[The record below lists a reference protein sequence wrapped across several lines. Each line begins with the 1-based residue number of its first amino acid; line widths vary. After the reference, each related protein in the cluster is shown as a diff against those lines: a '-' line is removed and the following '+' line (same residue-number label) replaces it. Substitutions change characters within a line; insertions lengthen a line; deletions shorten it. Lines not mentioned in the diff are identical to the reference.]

1 MAMRPY
7 PERRTT
13 ERTPTLRRLIEP
25 WTLILIATGL
35 FQFFRGAPVDA
46 AFFLVVAFLLIAD
59 AAGILW
65 FAGTGLPR
73 PGLIVVASIVLGLL
87 LLLVP
92 RHGAAAGII
101 VGAAGIGLLALA
113 WSPSG
118 PPSAVR
124 SQAAR
129 SQVAR
134 SQVARSQAARPQVA
148 RPQSAQPGSPA
159 ARATAPR
166 VTAIS
171 RPGISRSGISR
182 SALVWIAIAI
192 AGCLL
197 EVATYL
203 LGLPS
208 PAAKVEHP
216 SISILLDPV
225 LDTQVGR
232 IGFVAVWLIVLVWLL
247 RRTGAR

>member
-13 ERTPTLRRLIEP
+13 ERTATLRRLVEP
-25 WTLILIATGL
+25 WTLILLATGL
-35 FQFFRGAPVDA
+35 FQLLRGAPTDA

-59 AAGILW
+59 AAGLLW
-65 FAGTGLPR
+65 FAGTGLPHR
-73 PGLIVVASIVLGLL
+73 GLIVGVSIVLGLL

-92 RHGAAAGII
+92 RHGVAAGIV

-118 PPSAVR
+118 PP
-124 SQAAR
+124 
-129 SQVAR
+129 
-134 SQVARSQAARPQVA
+134 QAARPAAA
-148 RPQSAQPGSPA
+148 RPTVPRA
-159 ARATAPR
+159 AATRAAAT
-166 VTAIS
+166 
-171 RPGISRSGISR
+171 RPSGVSRSGLSR
-182 SALVWIAIAI
+182 SAIVWIAIAI
-192 AGCLL
+192 TGSLL
-197 EVATYL
+197 EVATFL

-208 PAAKVEHP
+208 AAAKVEHP

-225 LDTQVGR
+225 LDTLAGR
-232 IGFVAVWLIVLVWLL
+232 IGFVVVWLIVLVWLL

>member
-13 ERTPTLRRLIEP
+13 ERTPTLRRLVEP
-25 WTLILIATGL
+25 WTLILLATGL
-35 FQFFRGAPVDA
+35 FQLFRGAPIDA

-59 AAGILW
+59 AAGLLW

-73 PGLIVVASIVLGLL
+73 RGIIVATAIVLGLL
-87 LLLVP
+87 LMLVP

-118 PPSAVR
+118 PPQAGRPRAAR

-129 SQVAR
+129 S
-134 SQVARSQAARPQVA
+134 
-148 RPQSAQPGSPA
+148 SAM
-159 ARATAPR
+159 
-166 VTAIS
+166 
-171 RPGISRSGISR
+171 SR
-182 SALVWIAIAI
+182 SAVVWVAIAV

-197 EVATYL
+197 EVATFL

-208 PAAKVEHP
+208 SAAKVDHP

-225 LDTQVGR
+225 LDTLPGR

>member
-13 ERTPTLRRLIEP
+13 ERTPTLRRLVEP
-25 WTLILIATGL
+25 WTLILLATGL
-35 FQFFRGAPVDA
+35 FQLFRGAPIDA

-59 AAGILW
+59 AAGLLW

-73 PGLIVVASIVLGLL
+73 RGIIVATAIVLGLL
-87 LLLVP
+87 LMLVP
-92 RHGAAAGII
+92 RHGAAAGVI

-118 PPSAVR
+118 PPQAAR

-129 SQVAR
+129 SQAAR
-134 SQVARSQAARPQVA
+134 SQAARSQAARSQAARSQAARP
-148 RPQSAQPGSPA
+148 
-159 ARATAPR
+159 
-166 VTAIS
+166 
-171 RPGISRSGISR
+171 SGMSR
-182 SALVWIAIAI
+182 SAVVWVTIAI

-197 EVATYL
+197 EVATFL
-203 LGLPS
+203 LGLTS
-208 PAAKVEHP
+208 SAAKVDHP

-225 LDTQVGR
+225 LETLPGR

-247 RRTGAR
+247 RRTGVR

>member
-13 ERTPTLRRLIEP
+13 ELTPTLRRLVEP
-25 WTLILIATGL
+25 WTLILLATGL
-35 FQFFRGAPVDA
+35 FQLFRGAPVDA
-46 AFFLVVAFLLIAD
+46 GFFLIVAFLLIAD
-59 AAGILW
+59 AAGLLW

-73 PGLIVVASIVLGLL
+73 RGLIVVTAIVLGLF

-92 RHGAAAGII
+92 RHGVAAGII

-118 PPSAVR
+118 PPQTAR
-124 SQAAR
+124 TQTARAAAPR
-129 SQVAR
+129 
-134 SQVARSQAARPQVA
+134 AA
-148 RPQSAQPGSPA
+148 A
-159 ARATAPR
+159 ARAT
-166 VTAIS
+166 
-171 RPGISRSGISR
+171 GISR
-182 SALVWIAIAI
+182 SAIVWIAIAI
-192 AGCLL
+192 TGSLL
-197 EVATYL
+197 EVATFL

-208 PAAKVEHP
+208 EAAKAEHP

-225 LDTQVGR
+225 LDTLAGR
-232 IGFVAVWLIVLVWLL
+232 IAFVAVWLIVLVWLL